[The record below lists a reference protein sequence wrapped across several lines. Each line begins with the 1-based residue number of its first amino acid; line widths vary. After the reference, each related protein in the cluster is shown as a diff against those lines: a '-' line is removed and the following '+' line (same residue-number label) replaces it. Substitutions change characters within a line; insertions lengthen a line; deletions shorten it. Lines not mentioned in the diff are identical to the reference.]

1 MQTPKYGTR
10 QIAIAQ
16 RAEIHVGLSD
26 DLICAL
32 ATHTVPGTTAA
43 AKQNAAKTG
52 SKAGAS

>member
-1 MQTPKYGTR
+1 MLTPKPTDR

-32 ATHTVPGTTAA
+32 ATHNVPGTAAA
-43 AKQNAAKTG
+43 AKQNAAKTSG
-52 SKAGAS
+52 KAGA

>member
-1 MQTPKYGTR
+1 MLTPKPTAQ

-32 ATHTVPGTTAA
+32 ATHNVPGTTAA